1 MKRLHGL
8 NYVAMVLLL
17 LTTMVFSQTLRID
30 DTPNVYLDCWRC
42 DRDYIRTEIEYVNY
56 VTQRQ
61 DADIHILMTGQRTG
75 SGGREYSLTFIGQN
89 VFLGVNDTLVFT
101 TTPTETR
108 DQTRQK
114 MVWSL
119 QLGLVPY
126 LSKTSI
132 AENLSISFIKPR
144 KYPIQ
149 MIEDKWKNWVF
160 RVSGSSYL
168 YEEETRQSIQ
178 LRGGFD
184 ISRVTEDWKI
194 NFSIN
199 SRYNEDNFNYE
210 EDSYSSIRRDNG
222 VKASVIRSLTD
233 HWSVGVRSGISSE
246 TFRNIDLGISFGP
259 GIEYNIFPYSQ
270 STRRQLR
277 FTYTLGPKYTNY
289 TEETI
294 FSKEDEKT
302 FSESLTISFDLEQT
316 WGGVN
321 SYLTGSHYF
330 HDFSKR
336 RVQLGGRINL
346 NLVRGL
352 SLSINGRISM
362 INDQL
367 YLPAESA
374 TVEEILLKRKQ
385 LATQYDYQGSIGFS
399 YTFGSIYSNIVN
411 PRFGRNW

>member
-1 MKRLHGL
+1 MKRLHSL
-8 NYVAMVLLL
+8 NFAVVFIFL
-17 LTTMVFSQTLRID
+17 LTKMVFPQTLRID

-61 DADIHILMTGQRTG
+61 DADIHILFTEQQTGA
-75 SGGREYSLTFIGQN
+75 GGREYSLTFIGQN
-89 VFLGVNDTLVFT
+89 NFLGVNDTLVFT
-101 TTPTETR
+101 TTPTDTR

-119 QLGLVPY
+119 KLGLVPY

-144 KYPIQ
+144 EYPVQ
-149 MIEDKWKNWVF
+149 MMEDRWKNWVF
-160 RVSGSSYL
+160 RVSMSSWL

-178 LRGGFD
+178 LRGGLD
-184 ISRVTEDWKI
+184 VNRVTEDWKI

-199 SRYNEDNFNYE
+199 SRYNEDNFNYDG
-210 EDSYSSIRRDNG
+210 DSYSSIRRDNG
-222 VKASVIRSLTD
+222 VKASVIRSLTN

-294 FSKEDEKT
+294 FGKEDEKT
-302 FSESLTISFDLEQT
+302 FSESLTVSFDLEQP

-330 HDFSKR
+330 HDIDKK
-336 RVQLGGRINL
+336 RVQFGGRINL

-352 SLSINGRISM
+352 SLNISGKISM

-367 YLPAESA
+367 YLPAAGA
-374 TVEEILLKRKQ
+374 TLEEILLQRKQ

-411 PRFGRNW
+411 PRFGRKW